1 LGRDSFV
8 VKFCYF
14 AILLEENLQ
23 KHVFSV
29 NNFFFFQQKVA
40 TFEKIRKLEK
50 AVTGASQ

>member
-29 NNFFFFQQKVA
+29 FLKKFQQKVA

-50 AVTGASQ
+50 AVT